1 MDDKGAAKSPAV
13 KSTLERWLLMQPPT
27 VSPVHR
33 ADVESLEPMLVAP
46 FRAEDCTRKPVV
58 INNLV
63 FRVDTAATIQFLPLF
78 GSLMG
83 VRRKRVKFPQ
93 ALVRFGNA
101 DTDRW
106 ETLIV
111 YTSGVFV
118 LCGMRSEMTAI
129 RALQTFRVEL
139 QQSNIPIGLSSFTPV
154 NVVVNVSMPF
164 DVDIEAANV
173 SKQLLES
180 SLTPDDFPGMTFK
193 MRRVQVLAFANGR
206 CVLTGADD
214 FLEMEL
220 VRSMVQDALL
230 PFALERPKN
239 APTGGAR
246 RKAGT
251 SSAGGKASSG
261 ASKRAQKGRQSA
273 DSKKKAGK
281 DAAQRRGGATATPG
295 TVVRRPRRPRAAPAG
310 ASVVAADESRA
321 GGRARGVAFQLTSK
335 LVLRPNQEIGSSD
348 VTAASPK

>member
-1 MDDKGAAKSPAV
+1 MDEPATQHH
-13 KSTLERWLLMQPPT
+13 STLERWLLMPPPQL
-27 VSPVHR
+27 SPVHR
-33 ADVESLEPMLVAP
+33 DDVETLAPMLVAP
-46 FRAEDCTRKPVV
+46 FRPEDCTRKPVV

-118 LCGMRSEMTAI
+118 LCGMRAEMTAI
-129 RALQTFRVEL
+129 RALQTFRIEL

-164 DVDIEAANV
+164 DVDIQAANA
-173 SKQLLES
+173 SRQLLES

-220 VRSMVQDALL
+220 VRSMVQDALQ
-230 PFALERPKN
+230 PFALEREKPV
-239 APTGGAR
+239 PGTGR
-246 RKAGT
+246 RKAG
-251 SSAGGKASSG
+251 SSTAGGAKSSSG

-273 DSKKKAGK
+273 DAKKKADDKEGAK
-281 DAAQRRGGATATPG
+281 RRAG
-295 TVVRRPRRPRAAPAG
+295 TGTTGRRPRRPRAAPSQ

-321 GGRARGVAFQLTSK
+321 GGRARGVTFKLTSK
-335 LVLRPNQEIGSSD
+335 LVLRPNQDMSE
-348 VTAASPK
+348 TPPPPQK